1 MSRPRLLVALIASVA
16 ALAFAGCGNKEE
28 EYTFGGTE
36 GTYVTV
42 DGLKYQVQISRILNP
57 SDVEDQGYLRGIS
70 EGVAPG
76 ADEVWFAVF
85 MRVENDGD
93 KAERAATDYLI
104 TDTQGNRY
112 RPLSFAPVNSFA
124 YRGGGLML
132 PTEILPK
139 PDSPAGQGSIQG
151 ALLLFKIPTRNL
163 ENRPLEL
170 SIRTPAAP
178 GKVATVD
185 LDI

>member
-1 MSRPRLLVALIASVA
+1 MRRRLLTSLVILA
-16 ALAFAGCGNKEE
+16 AAAGTSACGNKEPE
-28 EYTFGGTE
+28 TLHGTTE
-36 GTYVTV
+36 GAYL
-42 DGLKYQVQISRILNP
+42 DLAGMKYQVQISRQLNP
-57 SDVEDQGYLRGIS
+57 ASVEDRNYLIGLNGNDRRLPVGS
-70 EGVAPG
+70 E
-76 ADEVWFAVF
+76 WFAVF

-170 SIRTPAAP
+170 AIRTPAAP

-185 LDI
+185 LDV

>member
-1 MSRPRLLVALIASVA
+1 MRRRLLTSLVILA
-16 ALAFAGCGNKEE
+16 AAAGTSACGNKEPE
-28 EYTFGGTE
+28 TLHGTTE
-36 GTYVTV
+36 GAYL
-42 DGLKYQVQISRILNP
+42 DLAGMKYQVQISRQLNP
-57 SDVEDQGYLRGIS
+57 ASVEDRNYLIGLNGNDRRLPVGS
-70 EGVAPG
+70 E
-76 ADEVWFAVF
+76 WFAVF

-93 KAERAATDYLI
+93 KPARAATDYLI

-112 RPLSFAPVNSFA
+112 RPLSFAPVNVFA
-124 YRGGGLML
+124 YRGGVMQ

-139 PDSPAGQGSIQG
+139 PDSPSGQGSIQG

-185 LDI
+185 LDV